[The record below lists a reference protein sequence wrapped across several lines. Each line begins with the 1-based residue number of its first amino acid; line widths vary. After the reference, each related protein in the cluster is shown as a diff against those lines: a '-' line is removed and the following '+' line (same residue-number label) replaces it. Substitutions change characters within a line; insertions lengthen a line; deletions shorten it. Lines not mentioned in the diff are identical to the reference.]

1 MVIVCMSRAPLTDI
15 FGFMKHHHL
24 QPCQLVL
31 LFAVGREEK
40 HSMPAKATI
49 GHLAG
54 QVMMAAGS
62 AGGRVRR
69 RAAEEGFPRG
79 REGDFPGAA
88 ALHHLAAG
96 VLSVEAA
103 AAGAAAAEGAVIEG
117 GALQR
122 GDGGEKELNACLK
135 AFRRQSLYGV
145 DVKLGIVVL
154 SKEAYLKDCAP
165 V

>member
-1 MVIVCMSRAPLTDI
+1 MT
-15 FGFMKHHHL
+15 
-24 QPCQLVL
+24 
-31 LFAVGREEK
+31 
-40 HSMPAKATI
+40 AKASI

-96 VLSVEAA
+96 VLPVEAA
-103 AAGAAAAEGAVIEG
+103 AAGAAAAE

-135 AFRRQSLYGV
+135 AFGRQSLYGV
-145 DVKLGIVVL
+145 DVKLGIVV
-154 SKEAYLKDCAP
+154 
-165 V
+165 